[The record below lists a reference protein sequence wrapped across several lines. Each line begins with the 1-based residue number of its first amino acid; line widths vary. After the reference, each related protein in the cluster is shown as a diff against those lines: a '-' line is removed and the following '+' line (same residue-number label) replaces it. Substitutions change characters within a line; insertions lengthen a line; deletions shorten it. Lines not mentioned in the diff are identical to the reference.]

1 VEHKFRRRR
10 EIAHQLPFALPAIHL
25 KRVNSA
31 DCVTSMTM
39 KLVLASASPRRQ
51 ELLKTAG
58 IAFTVKPSHVP
69 EEIRPGELPKAYSE
83 RLASDKANAVWQS
96 LSHETRAGSLVLGAD
111 TIVIVDQHILEKPA
125 DNDDAKRMLR
135 MLSGRTHQVMTTIC
149 LIGNDMRDLETAT
162 TEVRFADITES
173 ELDFYVSTGEHMDKA
188 GAYAI
193 QGVASRW
200 IPRIDGDYTNVVGL
214 PIPLVYEM
222 LRKHQA
228 I

>member
-1 VEHKFRRRR
+1 M
-10 EIAHQLPFALPAIHL
+10 A
-25 KRVNSA
+25 
-31 DCVTSMTM
+31 M

-51 ELLKTAG
+51 ELLKAAG

-69 EEIRPGELPKAYSE
+69 EEVRPGELPKAYSE
-83 RLASDKANAVWQS
+83 RLAFDKANAVWQS
-96 LSHETRAGSLVLGAD
+96 LPAETRAASLVLGAD
-111 TIVIVDQHILEKPA
+111 TIVIVDEHILEKPA

-135 MLSGRTHQVMTTIC
+135 MLCGRTHQVMTTIC
-149 LIGNDMRDLETAT
+149 LMGNEIRDLETAIT
-162 TEVRFADITES
+162 QVHFVKITEP

-200 IPRIDGDYTNVVGL
+200 IPWIDGDYTNVVGL

-222 LRKHQA
+222 LRKRQA